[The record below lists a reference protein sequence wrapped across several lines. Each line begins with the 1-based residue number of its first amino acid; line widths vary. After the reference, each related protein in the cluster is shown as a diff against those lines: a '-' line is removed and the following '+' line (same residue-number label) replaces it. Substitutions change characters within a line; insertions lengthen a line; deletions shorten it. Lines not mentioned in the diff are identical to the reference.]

1 MFCSSVDVVSKI
13 NWKLEEGD
21 VAAIPVWGVENIAF
35 RLERAQE
42 KVSSLGGKDKSGA
55 RLAESWTSRKRWPKR
70 SGD

>member
-35 RLERAQE
+35 RVERAQE
-42 KVSSLGGKDKSGA
+42 KVPSLGRKDKSGA
-55 RLAESWTSRKRWPKR
+55 CGVLDGSQALGQTVR
-70 SGD
+70 